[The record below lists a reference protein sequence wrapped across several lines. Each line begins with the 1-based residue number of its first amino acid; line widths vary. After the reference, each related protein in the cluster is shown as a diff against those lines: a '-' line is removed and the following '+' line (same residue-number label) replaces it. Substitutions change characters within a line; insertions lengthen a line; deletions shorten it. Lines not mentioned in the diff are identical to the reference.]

1 MDNKLKA
8 SSFRFQPE
16 IHALLD
22 RLTKKMS
29 MSKIAVITV
38 ALRELAKREGVE

>member
-1 MDNKLKA
+1 MEEKLKVT
-8 SSFRFQPE
+8 SFRFHPE
-16 IHALLD
+16 IYALLD